1 MAPTAYQSFIWRGA
15 VEGAGDRAAHRS
27 TANII
32 GLAMADLSKLT
43 VIVIPLLGGR
53 ALEACLRSLAPGRA
67 ECIVVLPATDDRP
80 PPSGASYTAIRCIR
94 TERSSV
100 PLRRQIGVEAANG
113 DIVALIE
120 DTSVAAP
127 GWCEAVCGAF
137 DDPNV
142 AGAGGPVDISRGLPG
157 RFQALGCSEYGRF
170 HPRRFPRLVT
180 ARSKSGGLKPARR
193 LPGNNLAYRRT
204 PLLDLLRRSDQG
216 LFEIDVNEGLRAQGL
231 DLVLQPA
238 MSVSYA
244 AIDLHGAKLSTRFQH
259 GRLYAG
265 RRSAGGTWHARAA
278 AIAKSLLLPPVLSG
292 RALHNALY
300 AIRPADLPKV
310 APWILAMASAWAFG
324 EAVGCLAGE
333 GRGRESWR

>member
-1 MAPTAYQSFIWRGA
+1 MAP
-15 VEGAGDRAAHRS
+15 AAHRS
-27 TANII
+27 SIWHGTAVEAGDSALRCATANII

-43 VIVIPLLGGR
+43 VIVIPLVGGR
-53 ALEACLRSLAPGRA
+53 VLEACLRSLAPGRA
-67 ECIVVLPATDDRP
+67 ECIVVLPATDDWP
-80 PPSGASYTAIRCIR
+80 LPSGASCAAIRCIR

-127 GWCEAVCGAF
+127 GWCEAVCAAF
-137 DDPNV
+137 DDPDV
-142 AGAGGPVDISRGLPG
+142 AGAGGPIDISRGLPG

-180 ARSKSGGLKPARR
+180 APSKSGGLKPVRR

-204 PLLDLLRRSDQG
+204 PLLELLRKSDQG
-216 LFEIDVNEGLRAQGL
+216 LFETDVNEGLCAQGL
-231 DLVLQPA
+231 DLVLQPT

-265 RRSAGGTWHARAA
+265 RRAVGRSWHARAA
-278 AIAKSLLLPPVLSG
+278 AFAKSLLLPPVLSG
-292 RALHNALY
+292 RALHNALF
-300 AIRPADLPKV
+300 AIRPVDLPKV
-310 APWILAMASAWAFG
+310 VPWILAMESAWAFG

-333 GRGRESWR
+333 GRGMESWC